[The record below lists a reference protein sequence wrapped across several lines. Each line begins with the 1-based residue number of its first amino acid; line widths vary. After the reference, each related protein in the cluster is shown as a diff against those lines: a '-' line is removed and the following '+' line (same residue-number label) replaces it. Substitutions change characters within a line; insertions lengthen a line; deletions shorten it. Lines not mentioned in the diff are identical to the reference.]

1 MKISI
6 CLFIL
11 LLAAGE
17 VILDMEISVLTHF
30 VKVRIDRL
38 LSATKKKCL
47 YIKFAINLKS
57 YNAIINI

>member
-30 VKVRIDRL
+30 VVNLAK
-38 LSATKKKCL
+38 TTH
-47 YIKFAINLKS
+47 AILFICSLKGEELNKNLMDFS
-57 YNAIINI
+57 